1 MVQACK
7 NTFQLDQL
15 SALLG
20 QLTPGRRQDQA
31 QGLINRRRGEID
43 ARVAQNKTLSWPQ
56 EMIRHGAQIL
66 SRGNLDV
73 ALDNMPAFTAA
84 TTIASEA

>member
-43 ARVAQNKTLSWPQ
+43 ARVAERIDTLT
-56 EMIRHGAQIL
+56 AQ
-66 SRGNLDV
+66 
-73 ALDNMPAFTAA
+73 
-84 TTIASEA
+84 